1 MKHFKKIESKFLFS
15 LLIMSVWSIIAVGQT
30 TAKISKH
37 IPEIEKWIQK
47 QFAKGKTPPF
57 SFICDGK
64 PSAEFIRQWDYSQQK
79 IESEE
84 ADVIKYLF
92 TYYNPT
98 NGLKVEC
105 TVKGYPSYQ
114 AAEWVL
120 NFTNKG
126 TSNSPTLEQVKV
138 VDLAM
143 QYASKGEF
151 KLHYADGNHISK
163 YDFHPRS
170 VTLATGETKQMSPQ
184 GGRSSEG
191 DYLPFFNIESPA
203 GQGVILGVGWS
214 GTWYADVCAQD
225 NRTISMAS
233 GMKTMKLYLRPQETI
248 RTPSISLMFWE
259 NIDRMAGHNK
269 FRRFVLA
276 HKSRKIN
283 GKFAEY
289 PLSSGFNYRD
299 PAPCTEYSC
308 LTADYAIAMVKR
320 YIQFGLKPE
329 VFWLDAGWNTDA
341 ADFEHGKTWAN
352 TAGNWTVDT
361 LRFPK
366 GLRPV
371 ADEIHKVGAKFMVW
385 FEPERAIVNSWLAKT
400 HPEWMLSSSDKNPV
414 QLFDLGNAEACA
426 WLSKYIG
433 DLLEQNG
440 IDYYQIGR
448 AHV

>member
-1 MKHFKKIESKFLFS
+1 M
-15 LLIMSVWSIIAVGQT
+15 
-30 TAKISKH
+30 
-37 IPEIEKWIQK
+37 
-47 QFAKGKTPPF
+47 
-57 SFICDGK
+57 
-64 PSAEFIRQWDYSQQK
+64 
-79 IESEE
+79 
-84 ADVIKYLF
+84 IKYLF

-259 NIDRMAGHNK
+259 NIDRMADTINSA
-269 FRRFVLA
+269 VLSW
-276 HKSRKIN
+276 HTS
-283 GKFAEY
+283 
-289 PLSSGFNYRD
+289 
-299 PAPCTEYSC
+299 
-308 LTADYAIAMVKR
+308 
-320 YIQFGLKPE
+320 
-329 VFWLDAGWNTDA
+329 
-341 ADFEHGKTWAN
+341 HGKSTENLPNILFPADSTIGTPHLVRN
-352 TAGNWTVDT
+352 THA
-361 LRFPK
+361 
-366 GLRPV
+366 
-371 ADEIHKVGAKFMVW
+371 
-385 FEPERAIVNSWLAKT
+385 
-400 HPEWMLSSSDKNPV
+400 
-414 QLFDLGNAEACA
+414 
-426 WLSKYIG
+426 
-433 DLLEQNG
+433 
-440 IDYYQIGR
+440 
-448 AHV
+448 

>member
-30 TAKISKH
+30 TAKISKY

-151 KLHYADGNHISK
+151 KL
-163 YDFHPRS
+163 
-170 VTLATGETKQMSPQ
+170 
-184 GGRSSEG
+184 
-191 DYLPFFNIESPA
+191 
-203 GQGVILGVGWS
+203 
-214 GTWYADVCAQD
+214 
-225 NRTISMAS
+225 TISPNMISIHVRLLWQRVKPNRCLHKEDALQK
-233 GMKTMKLYLRPQETI
+233 GTI
-248 RTPSISLMFWE
+248 F
-259 NIDRMAGHNK
+259 
-269 FRRFVLA
+269 
-276 HKSRKIN
+276 
-283 GKFAEY
+283 
-289 PLSSGFNYRD
+289 LSS
-299 PAPCTEYSC
+299 
-308 LTADYAIAMVKR
+308 
-320 YIQFGLKPE
+320 
-329 VFWLDAGWNTDA
+329 
-341 ADFEHGKTWAN
+341 
-352 TAGNWTVDT
+352 T
-361 LRFPK
+361 LNHLPDR
-366 GLRPV
+366 
-371 ADEIHKVGAKFMVW
+371 E
-385 FEPERAIVNSWLAKT
+385 S
-400 HPEWMLSSSDKNPV
+400 
-414 QLFDLGNAEACA
+414 
-426 WLSKYIG
+426 Y
-433 DLLEQNG
+433 
-440 IDYYQIGR
+440 
-448 AHV
+448 

>member
-170 VTLATGETKQMSPQ
+170 
-184 GGRSSEG
+184 
-191 DYLPFFNIESPA
+191 
-203 GQGVILGVGWS
+203 
-214 GTWYADVCAQD
+214 
-225 NRTISMAS
+225 
-233 GMKTMKLYLRPQETI
+233 
-248 RTPSISLMFWE
+248 
-259 NIDRMAGHNK
+259 
-269 FRRFVLA
+269 
-276 HKSRKIN
+276 
-283 GKFAEY
+283 
-289 PLSSGFNYRD
+289 LSS
-299 PAPCTEYSC
+299 
-308 LTADYAIAMVKR
+308 
-320 YIQFGLKPE
+320 
-329 VFWLDAGWNTDA
+329 
-341 ADFEHGKTWAN
+341 
-352 TAGNWTVDT
+352 
-361 LRFPK
+361 
-366 GLRPV
+366 
-371 ADEIHKVGAKFMVW
+371 
-385 FEPERAIVNSWLAKT
+385 
-400 HPEWMLSSSDKNPV
+400 
-414 QLFDLGNAEACA
+414 
-426 WLSKYIG
+426 
-433 DLLEQNG
+433 
-440 IDYYQIGR
+440 
-448 AHV
+448 